1 MNNLLKSIILMLLT
15 TGSVMASS
23 LPNFPFLLVTGEA
36 KIEVSPNIAHINLNL
51 MTFDVDPENALV
63 TIGSRGRDIVE
74 LLNKLEVKKSDIKSY
89 NLNKQTRRERSN
101 NVGQG
106 KISGYEISQRFEIAL
121 RNIKHYSLV
130 MDQLIAMKNVS
141 NVNINFDVTNRD
153 ELVQS
158 LVRSAGKDAKRKAK
172 DLAAGLDTQLGRV
185 FAATQDSSFN
195 EFFARFGLRQ
205 ENMGRVSAMKM
216 SDRAG
221 KYNMFA
227 PETIEL
233 RKSINV
239 VYRLL

>member
-1 MNNLLKSIILMLLT
+1 MNNLIKAIALMLIT
-15 TGSVMASS
+15 TGTSMASS
-23 LPNFPFLLVTGEA
+23 LPDFPFVLVTGEA

-51 MTFDVDPENALV
+51 MTFDSDPEKALA
-63 TIGSRGRDIVE
+63 TIGSRGRDIVA
-74 LLNKLEVKKSDIKSY
+74 LLTKLNVKKSDIKSY

-101 NVGQG
+101 SYGQG

-130 MDQLIAMKNVS
+130 MDQLIAMKNVN
-141 NVNINFDVTNRD
+141 NVNIKFDVTNRD
-153 ELVQS
+153 ELVQN
-158 LVRSAGKDAKRKAK
+158 LVRSAGKDAKRKAQ
-172 DLAAGLDTQLGRV
+172 DLAAGLDTKLGRV

-205 ENMGRVSAMKM
+205 ENMGRVETMRM

-221 KYNMFA
+221 NYNMFA

-233 RKSINV
+233 RKTINV
-239 VYRLL
+239 VYRLK